1 MRWISLASSSR
12 WWGGG
17 ISLTNLWHRTSDNK
31 DGGLQ
36 FSVQGDGGVHIT
48 GEHTTERSQSISAVV
63 PSLKPGR
70 TYSMAGSLKGIDL
83 WLKFF
88 AGGSTVGEVY
98 GDKTFTVPLSAETM
112 FCGVVV
118 DSTLQGQRIDETVY
132 PMLVEGMPAE
142 YVPYAL
148 GGGRS

>member
-1 MRWISLASSSR
+1 M
-12 WWGGG
+12 
-17 ISLTNLWHRTSDNK
+17 
-31 DGGLQ
+31 
-36 FSVQGDGGVHIT
+36 QGDGGVHIT
-48 GEHTTERSQSISAVV
+48 GEHTTARSQSISAVV

-70 TYSMAGSLKGIDL
+70 TYSMAGSLKGINL
-83 WLKFF
+83 WIKFF

-98 GDKTFTVPLSAETM
+98 GDKTFTVPPNAETM

-118 DSTLQGQRIDETVY
+118 DSTLQGQQIDETVY

-148 GGGRS
+148 GGGAGPR